1 MEPPAYR
8 VVLCEVTTGIVLARP
23 GMYAWNVDAAA
34 VARDFATLG
43 EARAYAALIV
53 AAHPDVECW
62 IQHLDGAP
70 VERVYDV
77 DGYRRW
83 REARDRRP

>member
-1 MEPPAYR
+1 MAPPAYR

-23 GMYAWNVDAAA
+23 GMYALNVNAAA
-34 VARDFATLG
+34 VAPEFATLG
-43 EARAYAALIV
+43 AARAYAALIV

-62 IQHLDGAP
+62 IQHLDGVP
-70 VERVYDV
+70 VERVYDP
-77 DGYRRW
+77 DGYCRW